1 MDHFTRL
8 HHIFFMVR
16 LSTLNVLYVNN
27 SFNSLSKL
35 SNLTAALEKQLKC

>member
-8 HHIFFMVR
+8 HHIYFMVR
-16 LSTLNVLYVNN
+16 VSTLNGLYVN
-27 SFNSLSKL
+27 NSLSKL